1 MLEFYCNK
9 RFDISFSDFHKL
21 IKLILP
27 TNYESIETRG
37 VYRIDYMPC
46 NIIEVYKKQTEQTS
60 REHIGNI
67 YCWLGQKGLT
77 GLAKDEF
84 SCSLCIEVL
93 KNIKQNPEDYKI
105 LNYTIVDE
113 NKLIDLLKENYLVYH
128 QLNSHDNTSKYII
141 KEYNNDECSIE
152 FYFNPDDLRIYGA
165 QSSLMTYVQLSI
177 EKLLNESKE

>member
-1 MLEFYCNK
+1 MQNFFCNK
-9 RFDISFSDFHKL
+9 RYDISFTDFSKL

-27 TNYESIETRG
+27 TDYYLTEARG
-37 VYRIDYMPC
+37 IYKQDYMPC
-46 NIIEVYKKQTEQTS
+46 NIITVTNRENLLEQY
-60 REHIGNI
+60 NI

-77 GLAKDEF
+77 VLAKEEF

-128 QLNSHDNTSKYII
+128 QLNSRDNTSKYII